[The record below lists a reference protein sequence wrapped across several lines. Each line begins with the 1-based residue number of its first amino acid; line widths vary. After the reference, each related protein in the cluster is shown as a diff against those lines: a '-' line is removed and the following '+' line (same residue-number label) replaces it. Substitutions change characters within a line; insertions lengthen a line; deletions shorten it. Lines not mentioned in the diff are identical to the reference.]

1 MKFVVK
7 RFVLF
12 EDFVAFGKIEEIVL
26 LHVVDEFARI
36 VRLAVLREQFERVSL
51 RPVVSERNV
60 ETNQGRFDQTL
71 RLGEELHDADGE
83 RLLDRRVRLR
93 DVVHE
98 GKRLAQKVVELAQ
111 YAEIFRFQ
119 LVVHAALPEVD
130 F

>member
-36 VRLAVLREQFERVSL
+36 VCLAVLREQFERVSL

-98 GKRLAQKVVELAQ
+98 GERLAQKVVELAQ